1 MRIGIYSNGSRDNG
15 FEVALKTAH
24 IVSSK
29 GAKPVFDLDN
39 IKPSNFGDNENIS
52 DIHFGEFKDCD
63 LIISIGGDGTFLSVI
78 ARYRD
83 LNIPFIGIN
92 KGSIGF
98 LTEIEE
104 NNIEDCI
111 ELLVSGKYKIIERI
125 QLLAKLYDKDNNLKA
140 EEICLN
146 DVSVLRGAKPH
157 ITKLELS
164 IDGEKVEKFYG
175 DGIVV
180 ATPTGSTAYT
190 LAAGGPLLMPSMNTM
205 LITPLCSH
213 TLQNTSY
220 VIGPES
226 YIEIALGEFE
236 STPIICPDGR
246 EFPVVEPNDK
256 LIIKKYDHTIK
267 TINLGITGFF
277 HNVRRKIVAR
287 GSFYENSQ
295 E

>member
-1 MRIGIYSNGSRDNG
+1 MKFGIYSNSSRDIG

-29 GAKPVFDLDN
+29 GAIPVFDTDN
-39 IKPSNFGDNENIS
+39 IKPSDIGEKDNIKDIIFGD
-52 DIHFGEFKDCD
+52 FKDCD

-78 ARYRD
+78 AKYRELD
-83 LNIPFIGIN
+83 IPFIGIN

-104 NNIEDCI
+104 NNIADCI
-111 ELLVSGKYKIIERI
+111 DRIVNKNYKIIERI

-190 LAAGGPLLMPSMNTM
+190 LAAGGPLLMPGMNTM

-226 YIEIALGEFE
+226 YIEIDLGEFE

-246 EFPVVEPNDK
+246 DFPEVEVNDK
-256 LIIKKYDHTIK
+256 LIIKKYDSTIK